1 MVKVGVDIE
10 NLKKIADAQN
20 NAMRRRFSTHTSA
33 YNYKVGQLQSLN
45 SFIYVLIWAYF
56 ILAAI
61 YLWKIYVSSESAQ
74 YTFYYKLAI
83 LIVLVLFPYVITP
96 IEMFFIRMIA
106 YIVETIIGNVF
117 NRPDYEYVID
127 YSYIP
132 TVFSY

>member
-1 MVKVGVDIE
+1 MTNVNVNIE
-10 NLKKIADAQN
+10 KLKKIADAQN
-20 NAMRRRFSTHTSA
+20 DAMRRRFSTHTSA
-33 YNYKVGQLQSLN
+33 YNYKIGQLQSLN

-74 YTFYYKLAI
+74 YTFYYKLGI
-83 LIVLVLFPYVITP
+83 LFVLVLFPYVITP
-96 IEMFFIRMIA
+96 IEMFFIRMVA
-106 YIVETIIGNVF
+106 YIVETIVGNVF

-132 TVFSY
+132 NVFSY